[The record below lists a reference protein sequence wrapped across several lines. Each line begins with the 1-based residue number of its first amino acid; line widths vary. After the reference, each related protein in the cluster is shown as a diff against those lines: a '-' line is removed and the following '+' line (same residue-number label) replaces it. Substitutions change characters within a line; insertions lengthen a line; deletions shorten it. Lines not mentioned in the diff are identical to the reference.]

1 MNVAQAITAAREW
14 VDFHG
19 SRVPGFRGAHLMG
32 SILSMPTD
40 APFPPFKDIDIM
52 LVLETPQGEEQKET
66 QEISYHGFLLE
77 CGTLSIEQYCSPEK
91 VLANPEL
98 ACNLAVNSILSDPT
112 TFLLPLHTLVA
123 REYTCQKWVRAR
135 CAYEK
140 QLVTESLEALQQAL
154 SPFERDEAIF
164 HLLSVILYLSG
175 LLAVARLRPPTY
187 RRSLVLLRTL
197 LSEQRRADLHE
208 EALSILGYGNL
219 TRQQVESYLQDCALA
234 FDRALVVKQGPFPFD
249 YKYHPHLRPY
259 IIAGSEEMILE
270 GYHREAMFWVHSFL
284 KFSTTALQLYA
295 PPAEIPHFQAN
306 LEYLVQEL
314 GLSTSEELLS
324 RFQRAEELT
333 RNIFALADYVIE
345 QLAE

>member
-14 VDFHG
+14 VGLHG
-19 SRVPGFRGAHLMG
+19 RQVPGFRGAHLMG

-40 APFPPFKDIDIM
+40 APFPPFKDVDIM
-52 LVLETPQGEEQKET
+52 LVLENPQGEEQKGT

-77 CGTLSIEQYCSPEK
+77 CGTLSIEQYRSPEK
-91 VLANPEL
+91 VLSNPEL
-98 ACNLAVNSILSDPT
+98 ACNLAVNSILSDPASL
-112 TFLLPLHTLVA
+112 LLPLHTVVA
-123 REYTCQKWVRAR
+123 REYTYRKWVRVR

-175 LLAVARLRPPTY
+175 LLAVACLRPPTY

-197 LSEQRRADLHE
+197 LSEQRRADLQE
-208 EALSILGYGNL
+208 EALSILGYGHL

-270 GYHREAMFWVHSFL
+270 GHHREAMFWIHSFL

-295 PPAEIPHFQAN
+295 PQAEIPHFQAN
-306 LEYLVQEL
+306 LEHLVQEL
-314 GLSTSEELLS
+314 RLATSEELFS
-324 RFQRAEELT
+324 RFQRAEELAW
-333 RNIFALADYVIE
+333 NIFAIADNTVE
-345 QLAE
+345 HLTK